1 MLIPLLLLT
10 LSSFSQND
18 TTKVQLTNRVA
29 RLVIKDLVTGDGCL
43 EELVLTQEKINKLQ
57 IKSNTQEVA
66 IKLLENKDENNKLI
80 IRQQELQMNQY
91 EHLTDDLQK
100 ELKTYKKSNFLWKI
114 ATMTGMF
121 TSMVLLIK

>member
-1 MLIPLLLLT
+1 MLRRT
-10 LSSFSQND
+10 S
-18 TTKVQLTNRVA
+18 
-29 RLVIKDLVTGDGCL
+29 
-43 EELVLTQEKINKLQ
+43 INSRKNKQ
-57 IKSNTQEVA
+57 TPNKSNTQEVA